1 MLFSIRAR
9 GRLRRERFDMASTTK
24 IAPKPR
30 SELAI
35 IIRGI
40 TRDPLG
46 LMGLIV
52 VGTIVVSAILA
63 VWIVPYD
70 PIAMNIPD
78 RMQGPSLSHFLGTDQ
93 LGRDTFSR
101 VIMGGQVALKVALP
115 AVFGAMA
122 IGLTLGMIAG
132 YGPKWLDNILMLF
145 FDTIRSFPTV
155 MLALA
160 VVALVGPSLQTVVVV
175 VMVTSIPTYGRVART
190 QTLTLRNSE
199 FILAERAMGAKM
211 SRILGVHILPNI
223 VGLLAVLAAMDI
235 PTVIALEAGLS
246 FLGLGVKPPTPS
258 WGALLK
264 DGYALIRQTPWLVVG
279 GGLPIILATLGFTF
293 LGESLRDVVDPKLR
307 KNR

>member
-1 MLFSIRAR
+1 MEKS
-9 GRLRRERFDMASTTK
+9 
-24 IAPKPR
+24 R
-30 SELAI
+30 SELILILVGVA
-35 IIRGI
+35 RN
-40 TRDPLG
+40 PLG
-46 LMGLIV
+46 LMGLII
-52 VGTIVVSAILA
+52 VGAILFSA
-63 VWIVPYD
+63 VFASLIVPYD

-78 RMQGPSLSHFLGTDQ
+78 RMQGPSLSHLLGTDQ

-132 YGPKWLDNILMLF
+132 YGPKWLDNALMLF

-155 MLALA
+155 MFALA
-160 VVALVGPSLQTVVVV
+160 VVALVGPSLQTVVLV
-175 VMVTSIPTYGRVART
+175 VMATSIPTYGRVART

-199 FILAERAMGAKM
+199 FILAERSMGASM
-211 SRILGVHILPNI
+211 ARILGVHMLPNI
-223 VGLLAVLAAMDI
+223 VGVLAVLAAMDI

-279 GGLPIILATLGFTF
+279 GGLPIIIATLGFTF

>member
-1 MLFSIRAR
+1 MS
-9 GRLRRERFDMASTTK
+9 
-24 IAPKPR
+24 KPR
-30 SELAI
+30 SELGQI
-35 IIRGI
+35 IVGVA
-40 TRDPLG
+40 RDPLG
-46 LMGLIV
+46 LMGLII
-52 VGTIVVSAILA
+52 VGTIIICAVFA
-63 VWIVPYD
+63 VWIAPYD
-70 PIAMNIPD
+70 PVAMNIQD
-78 RMQGPSLSHFLGTDQ
+78 RLQGPSSAHLLGTDQ

-115 AVFGAMA
+115 AVFGAMI

-155 MLALA
+155 MFALA
-160 VVALVGPSLQTVVVV
+160 VVALIGPSLQTVVFV
-175 VMVTSIPTYGRVART
+175 VMATSIPTYGRVART

-199 FILAERAMGAKM
+199 FILAERAMGASM
-211 SRILGVHILPNI
+211 IRILAVHMLPNI
-223 VGLLAVLAAMDI
+223 VGVLAVLAAMDI

-264 DGYALIRQTPWLVVG
+264 DGYSLIRQTPWLVVG

-307 KNR
+307 KQR

>member
-1 MLFSIRAR
+1 
-9 GRLRRERFDMASTTK
+9 MAKS
-24 IAPKPR
+24 R
-30 SELAI
+30 SELGQIVTGVA
-35 IIRGI
+35 
-40 TRDPLG
+40 RDPLG
-46 LMGLIV
+46 LMGLII
-52 VGTIVVSAILA
+52 VGTIVFCA
-63 VWIVPYD
+63 VFAAWIVPYD
-70 PIAMNIPD
+70 PVAMNIKD
-78 RMQGPSLSHFLGTDQ
+78 RLQEPSATYLLGTDQ

-132 YGPKWLDNILMLF
+132 YGPKWLDNVLMLL

-155 MLALA
+155 MFALA
-160 VVALVGPSLQTVVVV
+160 VVALVGPSLQTVVFV
-175 VMVTSIPTYGRVART
+175 VMATSIPTYGRVART

-199 FILAERAMGAKM
+199 FILAERSMGASM
-211 SRILGVHILPNI
+211 ARILGVHMLPNI
-223 VGLLAVLAAMDI
+223 IGVLAVLAAMDI

-264 DGYALIRQTPWLVVG
+264 DGYSLIRQTPWLVVG

-307 KNR
+307 KQR

>member
-1 MLFSIRAR
+1 MEKS
-9 GRLRRERFDMASTTK
+9 
-24 IAPKPR
+24 R
-30 SELAI
+30 SELGQI
-35 IIRGI
+35 VVGVS
-40 TRDPLG
+40 RDPLG
-46 LMGLIV
+46 LMGLII
-52 VGTIVVSAILA
+52 VGTIVFCAIFAAL
-63 VWIVPYD
+63 IVPYD
-70 PIAMNIPD
+70 PVGMNIKD
-78 RMQGPSLSHFLGTDQ
+78 RLQGPSFSHLLGTDQ

-132 YGPKWLDNILMLF
+132 YGPKWLDNLLMLF

-155 MLALA
+155 MFALA

-175 VMVTSIPTYGRVART
+175 VMATSIPTYGRVART

-199 FILAERAMGAKM
+199 FILAERSMGASMK
-211 SRILGVHILPNI
+211 RILGVHMLPNI
-223 VGLLAVLAAMDI
+223 IGVLAVLAAMDI

-264 DGYALIRQTPWLVVG
+264 DGYSLIRQTPWLVVG

-307 KNR
+307 KQR

>member
-1 MLFSIRAR
+1 MVKS
-9 GRLRRERFDMASTTK
+9 
-24 IAPKPR
+24 R
-30 SELAI
+30 SEL
-35 IIRGI
+35 GQI
-40 TRDPLG
+40 TVGVARDPLG
-46 LMGLIV
+46 LMGLII
-52 VGTIVVSAILA
+52 VGTIVFCAIFA
-63 VWIVPYD
+63 AWIVPYD
-70 PIAMNIPD
+70 PIAMDIKS
-78 RMQGPSLSHFLGTDQ
+78 RLQVPSAAHLLGTDQ

-101 VIMGGQVALKVALP
+101 VIAGGQVALKVALP

-132 YGPKWLDNILMLF
+132 YGPKWLDNLLMLF

-155 MLALA
+155 MFALA
-160 VVALVGPSLQTVVVV
+160 VVALVGPSLQTVVFV
-175 VMVTSIPTYGRVART
+175 VMATSIPTYGRVART

-199 FILAERAMGAKM
+199 FILAERSMGA
-211 SRILGVHILPNI
+211 SITRILGVHMLPNI
-223 VGLLAVLAAMDI
+223 IGVLAVLAAMDI

-264 DGYALIRQTPWLVVG
+264 DGYSLIRQTPWLVVG

-307 KNR
+307 KQR

>member
-1 MLFSIRAR
+1 MEKS
-9 GRLRRERFDMASTTK
+9 
-24 IAPKPR
+24 R
-30 SELAI
+30 SELRVVLTGVAKN
-35 IIRGI
+35 
-40 TRDPLG
+40 PLG
-46 LMGLIV
+46 LMGLII
-52 VGTIVVSAILA
+52 VGAIVFSAIFA
-63 VWIVPYD
+63 SWIVPYD
-70 PIAMNIPD
+70 PNAMNIPD
-78 RMQGPSLSHFLGTDQ
+78 RMQGPSMAHFLGTDQ

-115 AVFGAMA
+115 AVFGAMV

-132 YGPKWLDNILMLF
+132 YGPKWLDNILMLL

-155 MLALA
+155 MFALA
-160 VVALVGPSLQTVVVV
+160 VVALVGPSLQTVVFV
-175 VMVTSIPTYGRVART
+175 VMATSIPTYGRVART

-199 FILAERAMGAKM
+199 FILAERSMGASM
-211 SRILGVHILPNI
+211 ARILGVHMLPNI
-223 VGLLAVLAAMDI
+223 VGVLAVLAAMDI

-279 GGLPIILATLGFTF
+279 GGLPIIIATLGFTF

>member
-1 MLFSIRAR
+1 MSK
-9 GRLRRERFDMASTTK
+9 S
-24 IAPKPR
+24 R
-30 SELAI
+30 SELGQILHGVA
-35 IIRGI
+35 
-40 TRDPLG
+40 RDPLG
-46 LMGLIV
+46 LMGLII
-52 VGTIVVSAILA
+52 VGTILFCAIFA
-63 VWIVPYD
+63 AWIVPYD
-70 PIAMNIPD
+70 PVGMNIKD
-78 RMQGPSLSHFLGTDQ
+78 RLQGPSAAHLLGTDQ

-132 YGPKWLDNILMLF
+132 YGPKWLDNLLMLF

-155 MLALA
+155 MFALA
-160 VVALVGPSLQTVVVV
+160 VVALIGPSLQTVVFV
-175 VMVTSIPTYGRVART
+175 VMATSIPTYGRVART

-199 FILAERAMGAKM
+199 FILAERSMGASMK
-211 SRILGVHILPNI
+211 RILGVHMLPNI
-223 VGLLAVLAAMDI
+223 VGVLAVLAAMDI

-264 DGYALIRQTPWLVVG
+264 DGYSLIRQTPWLVVG

-307 KNR
+307 KQR

>member
-1 MLFSIRAR
+1 MTDKTLNVPAKS
-9 GRLRRERFDMASTTK
+9 
-24 IAPKPR
+24 P
-30 SELAI
+30 SELSI
-35 IIRGI
+35 ILKGVAS
-40 TRDPLG
+40 DPFGLLG
-46 LMGLIV
+46 LLI
-52 VGTIVVSAILA
+52 VGTIVLCAIFA
-63 VWIVPYD
+63 PWIVPYD
-70 PIAMNIPD
+70 PVAMNIPE
-78 RMQGPSLSHFLGTDQ
+78 RMQGPSLSHLLGTDQ

-101 VIMGGQVALKVALP
+101 VVMGGQVALKVALP

-132 YGPKWLDNILMLF
+132 YGPKWLDAFLMLV

-155 MLALA
+155 MFALA
-160 VVALVGPSLQTVVVV
+160 VVALVGPSLQTVVFV
-175 VMVTSIPTYGRVART
+175 VMATSIPTYGRVART

-199 FILAERAMGAKM
+199 FILAERSMGASM
-211 SRILGVHILPNI
+211 ARILGVHMLPNI
-223 VGLLAVLAAMDI
+223 IGVLAVLAAMDI